1 LLIVPFEALVN
12 TGLGT
17 LDGILS
23 IKPVIMKKVL
33 IAFDGTQFS
42 EGAFEF
48 ARNLNTRQPILLVGA
63 FIPQV
68 SYANLWSYAGAMAGP
83 SFVPLLETEDTEIVQ
98 KNIARFEDLCQKN
111 GIACKVHK
119 DFHDFALPELKRETR
134 FADLLIISSEK
145 FYENLAGEDPSEY
158 MKDALHASE
167 CPVVVVPERFDF
179 PSRNILAYDGS
190 DSSVFAIKQFAY
202 LFPELSANETMLVFS
217 NDKESKLPYEHYIEE
232 LASQH
237 FNDLSILK
245 LDIHP
250 RREFHNW
257 ICENRNAI
265 LVSGSYGR
273 SFFSQIMRKS
283 FVSEIIAEHR
293 LPVFTTHR

>member
-1 LLIVPFEALVN
+1 
-12 TGLGT
+12 
-17 LDGILS
+17 
-23 IKPVIMKKVL
+23 MKKIL

-48 ARNLNTRQPILLVGA
+48 ARRLNELQPILLVGA

-83 SFVPLLETEDTEIVQ
+83 SFVPLLEAEDNETVQ
-98 KNIARFEDLCQKN
+98 KNIARFEHLCQRD
-111 GIACKVHK
+111 GIAYKIHK
-119 DFHDFALPELKRETR
+119 DFYDFALPELKRETR

-167 CPVVVVPERFDF
+167 CPVIVVPEQCDF
-179 PSRNILAYDGS
+179 PVRSILAYDGS

-202 LFPELSANETMLVFS
+202 LFPEMGNNETMLVYS
-217 NDKESKLPYEHYIEE
+217 KDKEAKLPYENYIEE
-232 LASQH
+232 LAGQH
-237 FNDLSILK
+237 FRDLRIMTLENQ
-245 LDIHP
+245 P
-250 RREFHNW
+250 RKEFRSW
-257 ICENRNAI
+257 ICENKGAI

-273 SFFSQIMRKS
+273 SFFSQMMRKS

-293 LPVFTTHR
+293 LPVFITHR

>member
-1 LLIVPFEALVN
+1 
-12 TGLGT
+12 
-17 LDGILS
+17 
-23 IKPVIMKKVL
+23 MKKIL

-48 ARNLNTRQPILLVGA
+48 ARRLNDLQPILLVGA

-83 SFVPLLETEDTEIVQ
+83 SFVPLLEAEDTETVQ
-98 KNIARFEDLCQKN
+98 RNIARFEDMCQKN
-111 GIACKVHK
+111 GIAYKVHK
-119 DFHDFALPELKRETR
+119 DFYDFALPELKRETR

-167 CPVVVVPERFDF
+167 CPVIVVPEHFDF
-179 PSRNILAYDGS
+179 PDRSILAYDGS

-202 LFPELSANETMLVFS
+202 LFPELKNNETTLVFTK
-217 NDKESKLPYEHYIEE
+217 DKETKLPFENYIEE
-232 LASQH
+232 LASEH
-237 FNDLSILK
+237 FPNLTLQK
-245 LDIHP
+245 LDMQP
-250 RREFHNW
+250 GKAFQNW
-257 ICENRNAI
+257 VCENQNAI

-273 SFFSQIMRKS
+273 SFFSQIVRRS
-283 FVSEIIAEHR
+283 FVSEIIAKHR
-293 LPVFTTHR
+293 LPVFITHR

>member
-1 LLIVPFEALVN
+1 
-12 TGLGT
+12 
-17 LDGILS
+17 
-23 IKPVIMKKVL
+23 MKKIL

-48 ARNLNTRQPILLVGA
+48 ARRLNELHPILLVGA

-83 SFVPLLETEDTEIVQ
+83 SFVPLLEVEDTEMVQ
-98 KNIARFEDLCQKN
+98 RNIARFEHLCQQN
-111 GIACKVHK
+111 NIAYKVHK
-119 DFHDFALPELKRETR
+119 DFYDFALPELKRETR

-167 CPVVVVPERFDF
+167 CPVIVVPEHFDF
-179 PSRNILAYDGS
+179 PTRTILAYDGS

-202 LFPELSANETMLVFS
+202 LFPELKNNETMLVFS
-217 NDKESKLPYEHYIEE
+217 KDKETQLPHENYIEE
-232 LASQH
+232 LSGQH
-237 FNDLSILK
+237 FRDLKILK
-245 LDIHP
+245 MDKQP
-250 RREFHNW
+250 KKEFQSW
-257 ICENRNAI
+257 ICQNQNAI

-273 SFFSQIMRKS
+273 GFFSQIMRKS
-283 FVSEIIAEHR
+283 FVSEIIAEHK
-293 LPVFTTHR
+293 LPVFITHR